1 MKKLLMFSIIN
12 TVGMLLLVASRI
24 PSESEGIDWIL
35 IGGIILIIAT
45 WIHFF
50 WERNKLNKLK

>member
-1 MKKLLMFSIIN
+1 
-12 TVGMLLLVASRI
+12 MLFLIASRF
-24 PSESEGIDWIL
+24 PLKEDGIDWIL
-35 IGGIILIIAT
+35 VSGILLIIAT

>member
-1 MKKLLMFSIIN
+1 MKNLLMFSIIN
-12 TVGMLLLVASRI
+12 TVAMLFLIASRL

-50 WERNKLNKLK
+50 WERNNLNKLK